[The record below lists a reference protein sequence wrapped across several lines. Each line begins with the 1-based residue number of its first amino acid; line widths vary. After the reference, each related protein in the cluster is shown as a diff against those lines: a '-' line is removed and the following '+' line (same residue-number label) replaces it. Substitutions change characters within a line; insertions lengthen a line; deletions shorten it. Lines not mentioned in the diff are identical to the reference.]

1 VAASPIQNLLERT
14 ILLAPYLGYKAPTNR
29 PNSGGWASADVPRFI
44 GLAILRRLGIDCCES
59 LPVLAFP
66 VPPNSEK
73 ILTPA
78 YSNRLMRNFAN
89 HVDFCSD
96 LAAATKPLMIISG
109 ADDELMIADKYAEAV
124 RGITPLNGGGLI
136 LGGLWMRWI

>member
-1 VAASPIQNLLERT
+1 
-14 ILLAPYLGYKAPTNR
+14 
-29 PNSGGWASADVPRFI
+29 
-44 GLAILRRLGIDCCES
+44 

>member
-1 VAASPIQNLLERT
+1 
-14 ILLAPYLGYKAPTNR
+14 
-29 PNSGGWASADVPRFI
+29 
-44 GLAILRRLGIDCCES
+44 
-59 LPVLAFP
+59 

-73 ILTPA
+73 ILTPV

-109 ADDELMIADKYAEAV
+109 ADDRGQICRSGARDHAAQWRRTHSGRAV
-124 RGITPLNGGGLI
+124 DALDLI
-136 LGGLWMRWI
+136 EWPNSMTSSTSRCG

>member
-1 VAASPIQNLLERT
+1 
-14 ILLAPYLGYKAPTNR
+14 
-29 PNSGGWASADVPRFI
+29 
-44 GLAILRRLGIDCCES
+44 

-89 HVDFCSD
+89 
-96 LAAATKPLMIISG
+96 
-109 ADDELMIADKYAEAV
+109 LMIADKYAEAV